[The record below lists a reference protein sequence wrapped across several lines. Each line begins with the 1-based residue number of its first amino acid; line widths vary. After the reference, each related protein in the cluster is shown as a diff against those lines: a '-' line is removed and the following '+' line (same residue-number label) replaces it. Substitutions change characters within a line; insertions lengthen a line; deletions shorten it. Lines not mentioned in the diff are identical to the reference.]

1 MANKLMTI
9 SPDRLIDKILKYNP
23 QAEVSLVREAYE
35 FAAIAHEGQ
44 VRQSGDPYLRHPIE
58 VAEIL
63 ADLKLDV
70 PSIAVGLL
78 HDTVEDTRCTKE
90 EIERWFGKKIADL
103 VEGVTKIGK
112 IEFKTHEEKQ
122 AENFRKMILSMAAD
136 IRVILIKL
144 ADRLHNMRTLGHL
157 PESKQKRIAQETMDI
172 YAPLANRLGIGWVRS
187 ELEDLCFR
195 YLKPDIFQNLTKKI
209 AKRSEEREKYI
220 NNVKSIVQKNIQ
232 EYGFKGEVVGRNKH
246 IYSIYQKMERQGITF
261 EEVYD
266 LTAIR
271 IITDTKISCYA
282 ILGMIHSLWRPVP
295 GRFKDYI
302 GVPKSNFYQSLH
314 TTAIGPNG
322 EHVEF
327 QIRTEEMHKV
337 AEEGIAAHWRYKERG
352 QIDEKDNKIFGW
364 LRQLME
370 WQKELADNRQFMDSI
385 KMDLFQD
392 VVYIF
397 TPKGDVRELIKGSTP
412 VDFAYS
418 IHTEVGNRCVGAKVN
433 GKLVPLKHQLNSGD
447 VVEII
452 TSPTH
457 VPSRDWLKFVKT
469 AKAKARVK
477 HWLKTEERKRSLDI
491 GKKVIER
498 ELRRHNLS
506 PTETFK
512 SDKLLNAVKDM
523 GFAEVEDLLVDVG
536 YGKTSVQQ
544 IINHLLPEE
553 SLKEGLKEKVIKKI
567 GIRPEG
573 VKVKGVNDILIHL
586 SKCCNPVP
594 GDKIIGFITRGRGL
608 SIHTVDC
615 PNIDELDYDKER
627 MVDVGWDVK
636 GTETHPVKISVL
648 TVDKPGL
655 LANVSASITSA
666 EANISHAEIKTT
678 EEKKAV
684 LNFVVEITN
693 IKHLEKVLKNI
704 EKIEG
709 VLQARRIRGG

>member
-1 MANKLMTI
+1 MTL
-9 SPDRLIDKILKYNP
+9 SPDRLIDKVLGYNP
-23 QAEVSLVREAYE
+23 QAEVSLIREAYE
-35 FAAIAHEGQ
+35 FAAAAHEGQ
-44 VRQSGDPYLRHPIE
+44 IRQSGDPFLWHPLE

-70 PSIAVGLL
+70 PSIAAGLL
-78 HDTVEDTRCTKE
+78 HDTVEDTRHTTE
-90 EIERWFGKKIADL
+90 EIGRRFGEKIAGL

-122 AENFRKMILSMAAD
+122 AENFRKMILSMAED

-144 ADRLHNMRTLGHL
+144 ADRLHNMRTLEHL
-157 PESKQKRIAQETMDI
+157 PEPKQKRIAQETLDI
-172 YAPLANRLGIGWVRS
+172 YAPLANRLGIGWVKF
-187 ELEDLCFR
+187 ELEDLCLR
-195 YLKPDIFQNLTKKI
+195 YLKPDIYINITNKI

-220 NNVKSIVQKNIQ
+220 NDLISIVKKNLL
-232 EYGFKGEVVGRNKH
+232 EYGFNGKVAGRNKH
-246 IYSIYQKMERQGITF
+246 AYSIYQKMERQGISF

-271 IITDTKISCYA
+271 IITDTKMSCYA

-295 GRFKDYI
+295 GRFKDYV
-302 GVPKSNFYQSLH
+302 GVPKPNLYQSLH
-314 TTAIGPNG
+314 TTVSGPNG

-327 QIRTEEMHKV
+327 QIRTEEMHKI
-337 AEEGIAAHWRYKERG
+337 AKEGIAAHWKYKEKG

-370 WQKELADNRQFMDSI
+370 WQKEMADNRQFMDSI
-385 KMDLFQD
+385 KMDLYQD

-397 TPKGDVRELIKGSTP
+397 TPKGDVKELIKDSTP
-412 VDFAYS
+412 VDFAFS

-433 GKLVPLKHQLNSGD
+433 GKIVPLKYQLSSGD

-457 VPSRDWLKFVKT
+457 VPSRDWLKFVRT
-469 AKAKARVK
+469 AKAKARIK
-477 HWLKTEERKRSLDI
+477 HWIKIEETKRSLDI
-491 GKKVIER
+491 GRKALER
-498 ELRRHNLS
+498 EIRRHNLS
-506 PTETFK
+506 TTETFK
-512 SDKLLNAVKDM
+512 SEKLLAVAREM
-523 GFAEVEDLLVDVG
+523 GFENIEDLLADIG
-536 YGKTSVQQ
+536 YGKVSPQQ

-553 SLKEGLKEKVIKKI
+553 SLKEGLKEKVVKKI
-567 GIRPEG
+567 GIKPEG
-573 VKVKGVNDILIHL
+573 IKVNGINDILIHL

-594 GDKIIGFITRGRGL
+594 GDNIIGFITRGRGL

-636 GTETHPVKISVL
+636 GAGTHPVKISVL

-693 IKHLEKVLKNI
+693 TKHLEKVLKNI
-704 EKIEG
+704 EKVEG

>member
-1 MANKLMTI
+1 MTL
-9 SPDRLIDKILKYNP
+9 SPDRLIDKVQGYNP
-23 QAEVSLVREAYE
+23 QAEVSLIREAYE
-35 FAAIAHEGQ
+35 FAAAAHEGQ
-44 VRQSGDPYLRHPIE
+44 IRQSGDAFLWHPLE

-78 HDTVEDTRCTKE
+78 HDTVEDTRCTLE
-90 EIERWFGKKIADL
+90 EIERRFGKKIADL

-144 ADRLHNMRTLGHL
+144 ADRLHNMRTLEHL
-157 PESKQKRIAQETMDI
+157 SESKQKRIAQETLDI
-172 YAPLANRLGIGWVRS
+172 YAPLANRLGIGWVKF
-187 ELEDLCFR
+187 ELEDLCLK
-195 YLKPDIFQNLTKKI
+195 YLKPDIYMNITKKI
-209 AKRSEEREKYI
+209 AKRGEERERYI
-220 NNVKSIVQKNIQ
+220 NEVISIVKKNLL
-232 EYGFKGEVVGRNKH
+232 EYGFNGEVVGRNKH
-246 IYSIYQKMERQGITF
+246 AYSIYQKMERQGISF

-271 IITDTKISCYA
+271 IITDTKMSCYA

-302 GVPKSNFYQSLH
+302 GVPKPNLYQSLH
-314 TTAIGPNG
+314 TTVSGPDG
-322 EHVEF
+322 QHVEF
-327 QIRTEEMHKV
+327 QIRTLEMHKI
-337 AEEGIAAHWRYKERG
+337 AKEGIAAHWKYKEKG
-352 QIDEKDNKIFGW
+352 QIDEKDDKIFGW

-370 WQKELADNRQFMDSI
+370 WQKEMADNRQFMDSI
-385 KMDLFQD
+385 KMDLYQD

-397 TPKGDVRELIKGSTP
+397 TPKGDVKELIKGSTP

-418 IHTEVGNRCVGAKVN
+418 IHTEVGQRCVGAKVN
-433 GKLVPLKHQLNSGD
+433 GKIVSLKYELSSGD

-452 TSPTH
+452 SSPTH

-469 AKAKARVK
+469 AKAKARIK
-477 HWLKTEERKRSLDI
+477 HWIKIEETKRSLDI
-491 GKKVIER
+491 GRKALER
-498 ELRRHNLS
+498 EIRRHHLS
-506 PTETFK
+506 TTETFK
-512 SDKLLNAVKDM
+512 SEKLLAVAREM
-523 GFAEVEDLLVDVG
+523 GFGGIEDLLADIG
-536 YGKTSVQQ
+536 YGKVSPQQ

-553 SLKEGLKEKVIKKI
+553 SLKEGLKEKVVKKI
-567 GIRPEG
+567 GIKPEG
-573 VKVKGVNDILIHL
+573 VKVNGVNDILIHL

-627 MVDVGWDVK
+627 LVDVGWDAK
-636 GTETHPVKISVL
+636 GEGTHPVKISVL

-655 LANVSASITSA
+655 LANVSASISSA

-678 EEKKAV
+678 EEKKAI

-693 IKHLEKVLKNI
+693 TKHLEKVLKNI
-704 EKIEG
+704 EKVEG
-709 VLQARRIRGG
+709 VLRAQRIRGG